1 MRLGGHMPPDRW
13 FGVGFCGDA
22 RAAGA
27 RAADDALVHDDPKLL
42 IVFCSPA
49 HDLQQLL
56 GEIRERAGSVPLI
69 GCTTAGQIASAG
81 PSHAGVVVTALGGP
95 GFGVRTTVAVDASRN
110 LREAGARV
118 ARGLPDRADLPHKV
132 MLLLSDGLSGDQQEI
147 VRGAHSVLGAA
158 VPLVGG
164 CAGDDLKMSRTFQLY
179 DDRVLTDSV
188 VAAGI
193 ASNAPLGVGVRHGW
207 RRVGE
212 PMLVT
217 SSRSNRVYTLDDQ
230 PALDAYLK
238 HLGVTEPAHPDQEG
252 LTRLA
257 LTHPLGMSRS
267 NGEDQVR
274 FIGGGDFTER
284 SLSCIAEVP
293 QGALVWIMD
302 GNARSVLEATDA
314 AYGDSLAAL
323 GGQRLLGMI
332 AFDCIARRA
341 VLGEDGIQREIGR
354 LTGLAS
360 GAPLA
365 GFYTYGEIART
376 RGVRGF
382 HNQTLVLLSIG
393 LDGPFRLVD
402 PAARGVRRER
412 FAMHNRDRGRPRG
425 GRARGRGPRRA
436 QARTAR

>member
-1 MRLGGHMPPDRW
+1 MPPDRW
-13 FGVGFCGDA
+13 FGVGFCGGA

-42 IVFCSPA
+42 IVFCSQA
-49 HDLQQLL
+49 HDLRQLL
-56 GEIRERAGSVPLI
+56 GQIRERAGDVPLI
-69 GCTTAGQIASAG
+69 GCTTAGQIATVG
-81 PSHAGVVVTALGGP
+81 PSDVGVVVTALGGK
-95 GFGVRTTVAVDASRN
+95 GFAVRTTVAADASRN

-147 VRGAHSVLGAA
+147 VRGAHGVLGAA

-164 CAGDDLKMSRTFQLY
+164 CAGDDLKMSRTFQFY

-193 ASNAPLGVGVRHGW
+193 ASSAPLGVGVRHGW
-207 RRVGE
+207 RRIGE

-217 SSRSNRVYTLDDQ
+217 SSRSNRVYTLDDR
-230 PALDAYLK
+230 PALDVYLEQ
-238 HLGVTEPAHPDQEG
+238 LGVTEPARPDQEG
-252 LTRLA
+252 LARLA
-257 LTHPLGMSRS
+257 LTHPFGLHRS

-274 FIGGGDFTER
+274 FIGGGDFAER
-284 SLSCIAEVP
+284 SLSCSAEVS
-293 QGALVWIMD
+293 QGALVWIMEGD
-302 GNARSVLEATDA
+302 SRSVLGATDA
-314 AYGDSLAAL
+314 ACGDSLAAL
-323 GGQRLLGMI
+323 GGRPPLGMI

-341 VLGEDGIQREIGR
+341 VLGERGIRSEIDQ
-354 LTGLAS
+354 LAAMAA
-360 GAPLA
+360 GAPVA

-393 LDGPFRLVD
+393 
-402 PAARGVRRER
+402 
-412 FAMHNRDRGRPRG
+412 
-425 GRARGRGPRRA
+425 
-436 QARTAR
+436 